1 MLVRKSK
8 TNCVQIGKSTE
19 KFAVNE
25 PNKKEK
31 EENCICDI
39 PHTAAAQQKSVCV
52 YSKKCTC
59 KKVDVLIKKY
69 ERKKNKVSLNHQV
82 KAVCQQQQHQQKPRK
97 NNPK

>member
-1 MLVRKSK
+1 MRKSK

-69 ERKKNKVSLNHQV
+69 KRKKKQSFLESSSQGCLSAAAAPT
-82 KAVCQQQQHQQKPRK
+82 KA
-97 NNPK
+97 PKK